1 MFSNRKAGKDCLTL
15 ADVDDKPLLVSV
27 PNCSANAAPH
37 VLLLSLEGN
46 GLAYP
51 LSEVRELAKGSGVI
65 LIAGGIADVAC
76 ACAINEKVTLG
87 KYSVTADKLLGKRAG
102 KGLALGRKRKASV

>member
-15 ADVDDKPLLVSV
+15 ADADDKPLLVAV
-27 PNCSANAAPH
+27 PSCSADAVPH

-65 LIAGGIADVAC
+65 LIAGGIADVRCVC
-76 ACAINEKVTLG
+76 ALNEKVTLG

-102 KGLALGRKRKASV
+102 KGITLARKRKTS